1 MTDSDLERRLRRALH
16 DDAASIT
23 PSDRRQVIEALAQEG
38 AAPSGRSRWLA
49 PVAGAAAVAVVV
61 TLAWGATEVLRP
73 APDGGTTPVA
83 AASTPAPSGP
93 SPTPSGDAPSATP
106 STLPGVTPPEPSS
119 SGATTPVPG
128 TSATPDSSGTAT
140 SPATASVPPAA
151 AGAVT
156 LPVYVVGAVGGE
168 GTDRRYGLFREF
180 VTATVPQ
187 DATPGQRAQAAL
199 STAMR
204 PTTDRGQEPGLR
216 PWKDTTVS
224 QVTVADGRI
233 AVELSDAGPDGL
245 SSEQARLAVQGLV
258 WTATAAVGQGNLPVR
273 FSVADGATS
282 LLGAYPTSAAYTR
295 PAADASYQDL
305 APIWVEAPATG
316 ASLPAARPVVA
327 SGTASV
333 FEATVP
339 WRLTR
344 SGAEVLTGFSTASIG
359 APGRGTWTADLGRL
373 PAGSYTFTA
382 YERSAEDGSV
392 RAQDESTFTV
402 R

>member
-1 MTDSDLERRLRRALH
+1 MTDHDLERRLRQALH

-23 PSDRRQVIEALAQEG
+23 PSDRRQAIEALAHEG
-38 AAPSGRSRWLA
+38 ATRSGRSRWLT
-49 PVAGAAAVAVVV
+49 PVAGAAAAAVVV

-73 APDGGTTPVA
+73 TPGAGTTPVA
-83 AASTPAPSGP
+83 AASTPAPSVP
-93 SPTPSGDAPSATP
+93 SSPAGAAPSATT
-106 STLPGVTPPEPSS
+106 STLP
-119 SGATTPVPG
+119 GATTPVPG
-128 TSATPDSSGTAT
+128 TSPTPDASGSAT
-140 SPATASVPPAA
+140 SPTTASVAP
-151 AGAVT
+151 GASQAT
-156 LPVYVVGAVGGE
+156 LPTYLVGAVGGA
-168 GTDRRYGLFREF
+168 GANRRYGLFREF
-180 VTATVPQ
+180 VTAPVPQ
-187 DATPGQRAQAAL
+187 GATPAQRAQAAL
-199 STAMR
+199 TAAMGAA
-204 PTTDRGQEPGLR
+204 TGSGQQSVLR
-216 PWKDTTVS
+216 PWADTTVS
-224 QVTVADGRI
+224 GVTVEGGQI
-233 AVELSDAGPDGL
+233 TVELSDAGPTGL
-245 SSEQARLAVQGLV
+245 PHEQARLAMQALV

-273 FSVADGATS
+273 FSVAGGATS

-305 APIWVEAPATG
+305 APIWVDAPVAG
-316 ASLPAARPVVA
+316 ASLPSDQPVVA

-344 SGAEVLTGFSTASIG
+344 SGAAVATGFSTASIG

-373 PAGSYTFTA
+373 PAGTYTFTA

>member
-1 MTDSDLERRLRRALH
+1 MTDHDLERRLRQALH

-23 PSDRRQVIEALAQEG
+23 PSDRRQAIEALAHEG
-38 AAPSGRSRWLA
+38 ATRSGRSRWLT
-49 PVAGAAAVAVVV
+49 PVAGAAAAAVVV

-73 APDGGTTPVA
+73 TPGAGTTPVA
-83 AASTPAPSGP
+83 AASTPAPSVP
-93 SPTPSGDAPSATP
+93 SSPAGAAPSATT
-106 STLPGVTPPEPSS
+106 STLP
-119 SGATTPVPG
+119 GATTPVPG
-128 TSATPDSSGTAT
+128 TSPTPDASGSAT
-140 SPATASVPPAA
+140 SPTTASVAP
-151 AGAVT
+151 GASQAT
-156 LPVYVVGAVGGE
+156 LPTYLVGAVGGA
-168 GTDRRYGLFREF
+168 GANRRYGLFREF
-180 VTATVPQ
+180 VTAPVPQ
-187 DATPGQRAQAAL
+187 GATPAQRAQAAL
-199 STAMR
+199 TAAMGAA
-204 PTTDRGQEPGLR
+204 TGSGQQSVLR
-216 PWKDTTVS
+216 PWADTTVS
-224 QVTVADGRI
+224 GVTVEGGQI
-233 AVELSDAGPDGL
+233 TVELSDAGPTGL
-245 SSEQARLAVQGLV
+245 PHEQARLAVQALV

-273 FSVADGATS
+273 FSVAGGATS

-305 APIWVEAPATG
+305 APIWVDAPVAG
-316 ASLPAARPVVA
+316 ASLPSDQPVVA

-344 SGAEVLTGFSTASIG
+344 SGAAVATGFSTASIG

-373 PAGSYTFTA
+373 PAGTYTFTA